1 MAIRYRRLSSRYTM
15 IVSSRQPSSLTDI
28 WWVGGAGK
36 VLEQPRWRPAADIYE
51 TGATL
56 VVCVELA
63 GVADEDLEVLL
74 YEDALV
80 VEGRR
85 SVAGSGEAER
95 YYAVGIRQ
103 GPFRLE
109 VRLPAAVDPDAV
121 DARYERGLLVI
132 RLPKV
137 QGG

>member
-15 IVSSRQPSSLTDI
+15 IVSNREPTSLTDI
-28 WWVGGAGK
+28 WWMGGVGK
-36 VLEQPRWRPAADIYE
+36 VLEQPHWRPAADIYE
-51 TGATL
+51 TGATI

-63 GVADEDLEVLL
+63 GVADEELEVLL

-85 SVAGSGEAER
+85 SLAGSGEAER
-95 YYAVGIRQ
+95 YHAVGIRQ

-109 VRLPAAVDPDAV
+109 VRLPAAVDSDAV
-121 DARYERGLLVI
+121 EARYERGLLVV
-132 RLPKV
+132 RLQKV
-137 QGG
+137 EGG